1 MVLWSSCKILQH
13 KHKSHNI
20 KVFWHR
26 SCAKIQKHHCEAV
39 WEFYSLCF
47 VSQCLPRG
55 WTCGHLHMC
64 PSVVHNCMAASSSG
78 SSAERP
84 SSHGSGTHP
93 AGATAASTSSH
104 CPGVQPC
111 WSGKIF
117 RCKTKFDWIKHSA
130 FSWMTIAE
138 VFFWRFLWE
147 GYRCSRTP
155 SSPSRALSGVSVSAP
170 LATLGNCVG
179 HWWPRQQSGA
189 DGDLD
194 QVLPVGFLPEDEG
207 RAAEPPNPQ
216 LFSTSGLILCV

>member
-64 PSVVHNCMAASSSG
+64 PSVVCNCVAVSSSG
-78 SSAERP
+78 SSAEGP
-84 SSHGSGTHP
+84 SSLGSGTHP
-93 AGATAASTSSH
+93 AGAIAAATPSH

-111 WSGKIF
+111 WPGRIF
-117 RCKTKFDWIKHSA
+117 CFKTKFDWVKQC
-130 FSWMTIAE
+130 FLLDDNCKK
-138 VFFWRFLWE
+138 VFFLKVSLRSIQMFHNT
-147 GYRCSRTP
+147 R
-155 SSPSRALSGVSVSAP
+155 LS
-170 LATLGNCVG
+170 L
-179 HWWPRQQSGA
+179 
-189 DGDLD
+189 
-194 QVLPVGFLPEDEG
+194 
-207 RAAEPPNPQ
+207 
-216 LFSTSGLILCV
+216 